1 MPEGDADDEEIE
13 IDLKTSGFTGS
24 WSLEGG
30 VVPVWIHREE
40 PPAQVESDTH
50 NPLSSALE
58 RLGLRIE
65 PDRDEEPLPDQT
77 NP

>member
-1 MPEGDADDEEIE
+1 MPDGDPDDEEFE
-13 IDLKTSGFTGS
+13 IDLKSSGFTGS

-30 VVPVWIHREE
+30 VVPVWVQLEE

-50 NPLSSALE
+50 DPLPSALE

-65 PDRDEEPLPDQT
+65 PDSEQGPP
-77 NP
+77 P